1 MAIFFDF
8 HPAGEVPVEAVR
20 HAFAEARRGRTDRS
34 GCQPLDYYLASPGS
48 VYCILEAPSEAAVR
62 QFHADRGMSCSR
74 VVRPVGGTPRGWPLA
89 EADQAVLQRVLARHW
104 QATGQPDAAPPGELA
119 G

>member
-8 HPAGEVPVEAVR
+8 HPAGEVPVDAVR

-48 VYCILEAPSEAAVR
+48 MYCILEAPSEAAVR
-62 QFHADRGMSCSR
+62 QFHADRAMPCS

-89 EADQAVLQRVLARHW
+89 EADQAVLQRVLASHW
-104 QATGQPDAAPPGELA
+104 QVTGQPDAAGHGELA